1 MTSAAAPVT
10 FAVCVEP
17 GPHRLEYK
25 AAALFLT
32 MRRNMG
38 ALSGAAVWAYAPRPG
53 RDVAPW
59 CRELMDHFEVR
70 LIDEPLNAAHADY
83 PLANKPIAL
92 AHAEA
97 HATTEYVVFLD
108 SDILVWR
115 EPREFLLPDGVD
127 IALVPDGTKTTASA
141 GPGDRFEE
149 YWLQLYDLVG
159 ATARPFVTT
168 ILSKERLRG
177 TWNSG
182 VVPLRRKAGIAGRWR
197 DAMERLLANDFSP
210 REAGYLRENNLLSA
224 LAAAHH
230 DRYRELSVACNYPV
244 QNWDRLRAGGIPPE
258 EAVLWHYQP
267 FFDRA
272 FHRFAD
278 RIDRART
285 LPQRLALTES
295 LVDDLRRNYRRRIG
309 LDESWLQSVR
319 RRARLGPRVR
329 ALLGRTKA
337 TDEQFD

>member
-1 MTSAAAPVT
+1 MSPIT

-17 GPHRLEYK
+17 GSHRLEYK

-38 ALSGAAVWAYAPRPG
+38 ALSNAEIWAYSPRPG
-53 RDVAPW
+53 RAVAPW
-59 CRELMDHFEVR
+59 CREVMEHFEIR

-92 AHAEA
+92 AHAEE

-108 SDILVWR
+108 SDILAWA
-115 EPREFLLPDGVD
+115 EPRAFLLPEGIDL
-127 IALVPDGTKTTASA
+127 ALVPDATKTTASA
-141 GPGDRFEE
+141 GPGDRFEN
-149 YWLQLYDLVG
+149 YWMQLYDLVG

-168 ILSKERLRG
+168 TLTRERLRG

-182 VVPLRRKAGIAGRWR
+182 VVPLRRSAGIARQWR
-197 DAMERLLANDFSP
+197 DAMERLLAADFAP
-210 REAGYLRENNLLSA
+210 REASYLRENNLLSA
-224 LAAAHH
+224 IAAAHH
-230 DRYRELSVACNYPV
+230 DRYSELSFAYNYAV
-244 QNWDRLRAGGIPPE
+244 QNWDEMTANGISPE

-267 FFDRA
+267 FFDRT

-285 LPQRLALTES
+285 LRERLALAEW
-295 LVDDLRRNYRRRIG
+295 LVEDLRRNYRRRIG
-309 LDESWLQSVR
+309 LDETWLQGVR
-319 RRARLGPRVR
+319 RWARIGPRVR

-337 TDEQFD
+337 TDAHLE